1 MRATGEHDAAAPHRG
16 APDRGMRVAN
26 TTTDVETEAMRAD
39 ADASGEGEVHLVVP
53 PRSTYLRAVRLVA
66 ADAAGRAQLDVEETE
81 DFRLAVDE
89 LCHAIMSATDQSV
102 VISMT
107 IEDGVVV
114 ARGSARRRKDADP
127 VRLNKLTERLVLALA
142 DTMSLDESADQ
153 VAFVVT
159 KQRSRRG

>member
-1 MRATGEHDAAAPHRG
+1 VTKTTSDVGTDAIRATADAAS
-16 APDRGMRVAN
+16 D
-26 TTTDVETEAMRAD
+26 
-39 ADASGEGEVHLVVP
+39 GEVHLVVP

-102 VISMT
+102 VISVNVEEGEV
-107 IEDGVVV
+107 I
-114 ARGSARRRKDADP
+114 ARGSAKRRADAEP
-127 VRLNKLTERLVLALA
+127 LRLNKLTERLVLALA

-159 KQRSRRG
+159 KRRVRRG